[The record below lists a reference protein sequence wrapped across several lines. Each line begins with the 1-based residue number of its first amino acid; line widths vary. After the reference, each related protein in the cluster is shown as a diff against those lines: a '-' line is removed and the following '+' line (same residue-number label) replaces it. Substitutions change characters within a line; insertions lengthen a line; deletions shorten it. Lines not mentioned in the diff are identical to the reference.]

1 MCILSKLNFNVNIP
15 VIPYNPIKVIACSS
29 HSAAVF
35 GFTGYIANI
44 CSRINI
50 SLLTILLIGHQQL
63 KLKGCDEMAENYV
76 DEKKETFGIGHF
88 FIRWVVGAIVL
99 AITAFLTPGFSISGI
114 WSLILASLVLAGLDY
129 LVSKVVGVNA
139 TPFGRGIIGF
149 ILAAAIIFITKYI
162 VPGYDVTVLGAI
174 IGALIYGVIDL
185 IIPGRAM

>member
-1 MCILSKLNFNVNIP
+1 
-15 VIPYNPIKVIACSS
+15 
-29 HSAAVF
+29 
-35 GFTGYIANI
+35 
-44 CSRINI
+44 
-50 SLLTILLIGHQQL
+50 
-63 KLKGCDEMAENYV
+63 MAENYV